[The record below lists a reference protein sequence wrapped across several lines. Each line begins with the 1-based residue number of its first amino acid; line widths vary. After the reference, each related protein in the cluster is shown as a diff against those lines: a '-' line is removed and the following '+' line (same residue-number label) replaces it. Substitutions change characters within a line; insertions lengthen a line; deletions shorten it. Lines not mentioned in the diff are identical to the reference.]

1 MVLPLKGVMQA
12 PVTPMKDDFSFDG
25 EGFAKMVEFHVRHGA
40 PAIAWPHHKAE
51 SLNLTIAERKLGAE
65 IAVKTVAKRV
75 PVSIFLGTLS
85 EEDSID
91 IARHAEKIGA
101 DAVLAISPYVR
112 RPTQEEIF
120 DSVVRL
126 GTATGLPILTYNSP
140 WRNGE
145 GVEFTAELT
154 RKLIER
160 LPNYVGMKDASFHSE
175 KFVEISRDALSMR
188 PGFSIIRGSSTCCSA
203 FPLGA
208 CGSFS
213 SSGRIAPNLCNKL
226 LPVDGGPRLGDGAR
240 MPVQDLA
247 AVESLQGAVSVLA
260 QGRDD
265 HDGTPGRPDALAAAH
280 RDKGAHRLPEAR
292 SWKSSAFCNPSR
304 VAGDARSNAEQG
316 HPDRKHSRAGLIH
329 SHPVTPF
336 KRDHASTTTRM
347 RKLIEFHLRNGAEAL
362 ALPMPEG
369 EDLSLTDGEQRA
381 NSRVRGRK
389 R

>member
-12 PVTPMKDDFSFDG
+12 PVTPLKDDFSFDTA
-25 EGFAKMVEFHVRHGA
+25 GFEKMVEFHVRHGA

-112 RPTQEEIF
+112 RPTQDEIF

-154 RKLIER
+154 RRLIER

-175 KFVEISRDALSMR
+175 KFVEISRVALSMR
-188 PGFSIIRGSSTCCSA
+188 PGFSIIQGVEHLLSA
-203 FPLGA
+203 YPLGA

-213 SSGRIAPNLCNKL
+213 SSGAIAPTLCNKFYKSL
-226 LPVDGGPRLGDGAR
+226 VDRDWETARECQFKISRLWKLFKEQYPSSLKGA
-240 MPVQDLA
+240 MIMM
-247 AVESLQGAVSVLA
+247 
-260 QGRDD
+260 
-265 HDGTPGRPDALAAAH
+265 GRPVGPT
-280 RDKGAHRLPEAR
+280 RSPLPTATKER
-292 SWKSSAFCNPSR
+292 
-304 VAGDARSNAEQG
+304 
-316 HPDRKHSRAGLIH
+316 
-329 SHPVTPF
+329 
-336 KRDHASTTTRM
+336 
-347 RKLIEFHLRNGAEAL
+347 IEFLKTQLEELGILQSEPHGW
-362 ALPMPEG
+362 
-369 EDLSLTDGEQRA
+369 
-381 NSRVRGRK
+381 
-389 R
+389 

>member
-1 MVLPLKGVMQA
+1 MTITLKGVMQA
-12 PVTPMKDDFSFDG
+12 PVTPLKDDFSFDAS
-25 EGFAKMVEFHVRHGA
+25 GFEKMVDFHVRHGA

-85 EEDSID
+85 EEDSLD

-145 GVEFTAELT
+145 GVEFTADLT
-154 RKLIER
+154 RRLIER
-160 LPNYVGMKDASFHSE
+160 LPNYIGMKDASFHSE
-175 KFVEISRDALSMR
+175 KFMEISRTALSMR
-188 PGFSIIRGSSTCCSA
+188 PGFAIIMGVEHLLPS

-213 SSGRIAPNLCNKL
+213 SSGAIAPNLCNKYYASM
-226 LPVDGGPRLGDGAR
+226 VDRDWDTARECQYKITRLWRLFKEQYPSSLKGA
-240 MPVQDLA
+240 MIMM
-247 AVESLQGAVSVLA
+247 
-260 QGRDD
+260 
-265 HDGTPGRPDALAAAH
+265 GRPVGPT
-280 RDKGAHRLPEAR
+280 RSPLPTA
-292 SWKSSAFCNPSR
+292 
-304 VAGDARSNAEQG
+304 
-316 HPDRKHSRAGLIH
+316 
-329 SHPVTPF
+329 
-336 KRDHASTTTRM
+336 TRE
-347 RKLIEFHLRNGAEAL
+347 RIEFLKTQLEELGILQSEPHGW
-362 ALPMPEG
+362 
-369 EDLSLTDGEQRA
+369 
-381 NSRVRGRK
+381 
-389 R
+389 